1 MKTIKDLLEVIAV
14 WGGVGF
20 LALLIVLIKIIK
32 WVAIGFILGI
42 VIKTVLMV

>member
-1 MKTIKDLLEVIAV
+1 MKKIKDLLEVIAV
-14 WGGVGF
+14 WCGVSF
-20 LALLIVLIKIIK
+20 LVFLIVLIKIIK